1 MYVFYRFCDNS
12 EVLSI
17 PIPKCYLDTYFKMA
31 RLMITQ
37 ENASPILLLSMGTY
51 FAGKEIFFLN
61 LGFFNSALKN
71 YMIFNLKQNQK
82 RRRNMKKSL
91 TSFKEK
97 KIKSTCECK
106 SS

>member
-51 FAGKEIFFLN
+51 FAGK
-61 LGFFNSALKN
+61 
-71 YMIFNLKQNQK
+71 
-82 RRRNMKKSL
+82 
-91 TSFKEK
+91 
-97 KIKSTCECK
+97 
-106 SS
+106 